1 MKPQRKSGRVSLA
14 FLLPVS
20 LLTVTNNYPAHA
32 AMLTATGTDA
42 AICNQEVSVSNG
54 VTAARLDGGDC
65 LISFTSTAAETEWT
79 APSNLFS
86 IRYLAIGGGGGGA
99 TGYDS
104 AGGGGG
110 GAGMAL
116 AGSLAIAPGADYSIA
131 IGAGGNGGAN
141 ARANNWG
148 SAGVATTFSSLTA
161 SGGQGGYGSRS
172 VPGGARVGGAAQ
184 VGTTTSGRGGNGGS
198 GGSGGG
204 GGGGASGAGGNGV
217 VSAGGGSAGAGLASD
232 ITGTSVTYAAGGSGG
247 SSVSAVTGAAGASNT
262 GRGGNA
268 GGGANA
274 SSAGGGNGGSGV
286 VYIRYS
292 TAPVTFNSLGAQ
304 DGSSVARYRT
314 NTVLEAS
321 AQAAGRVTF
330 FAEGKRIPRCIDVV
344 ASGSG
349 SNFTASCNWMP
360 SRKGAVAVSASIKP
374 TVPGLVSRTTTNF
387 SVVTRTGRR

>member
-1 MKPQRKSGRVSLA
+1 MLHRRISVQYFATFILA
-14 FLLPVS
+14 LGLITGTS
-20 LLTVTNNYPAHA
+20 THSSYAATVIAS
-32 AMLTATGTDA
+32 GTDA
-42 AICNQEVSVSNG
+42 AICNQEVSVSTG
-54 VTAARLDGGDC
+54 ITAERLVGGDC
-65 LISFTSTAAETEWT
+65 LISFTSTAAQTQWT

-86 IRYLAIGGGGGGA
+86 VRYLAIGGGGGGA

-110 GAGMAL
+110 GAGMML
-116 AGSLAIAPGADYSIA
+116 AGSLPVTPGAEYSIT

-148 SAGVATTFSSLTA
+148 SAGVATTFSSITA

-172 VPGGARVGGAAQ
+172 APGGARVGGAAQ
-184 VGTTTSGRGGNGGS
+184 VGTTTSGRGGNGGT

-217 VSAGGGSAGAGLASD
+217 VSAGGGAAGAGLAND
-232 ITGTSVTYAAGGSGG
+232 ITGISVTYAAGGSGG
-247 SSVSAVTGAAGASNT
+247 SSVSAVTGAAGANNT

-274 SSAGGGNGGSGV
+274 SSGGGGNGGSGV
-286 VYIRYS
+286 LYIRYS
-292 TAPVTFNSLGAQ
+292 TTPVPINSLRAQ

-321 AQAAGRVTF
+321 AQAAGRITF
-330 FAEGKRIPRCIDVV
+330 FVDGKRIPRCIDLA

-360 SRKGAVAVSASIKP
+360 SRKGAVVVSALVKP
-374 TVPGLVSRTTTNF
+374 TTPGIVSRATTNF